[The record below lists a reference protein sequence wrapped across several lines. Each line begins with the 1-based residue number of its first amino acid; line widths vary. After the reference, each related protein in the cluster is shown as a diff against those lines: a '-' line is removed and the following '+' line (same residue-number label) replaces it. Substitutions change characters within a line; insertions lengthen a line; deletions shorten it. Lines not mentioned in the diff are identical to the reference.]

1 MAVSHSNRPRHR
13 DLDPTPKRRDPAD
26 VAPAA
31 DRVFTIS
38 DDQREQIAACL
49 RDIDEA
55 AAALERQQNPANRR
69 ILRDLG
75 DAADRIYDILNGL
88 EETGD

>member
-1 MAVSHSNRPRHR
+1 VAHSGRYRHR
-13 DLDPTPKRRDPAD
+13 DLDPGAKRTDPSR
-26 VAPAA
+26 VMPAP
-31 DRVFTIS
+31 DRVFTMTEAE
-38 DDQREQIAACL
+38 REQMAACL

-55 AAALERQQNPANRR
+55 AATLEAQQNPANRR

-88 EETGD
+88 EESGD